1 MIADKADKLNASL
14 LTGYPQTEIDSFYR
28 QEQEALSWRIDKSS
42 KTPMLTQISK
52 IRGVPFDILVQKVL
66 EKSDQFAAVIGEI
79 IGQRQ
84 KFEDALIAAT
94 TIEQVEQ
101 LTKEIAQWSI

>member
-1 MIADKADKLNASL
+1 M
-14 LTGYPQTEIDSFYR
+14 
-28 QEQEALSWRIDKSS
+28 
-42 KTPMLTQISK
+42 
-52 IRGVPFDILVQKVL
+52 QKVL